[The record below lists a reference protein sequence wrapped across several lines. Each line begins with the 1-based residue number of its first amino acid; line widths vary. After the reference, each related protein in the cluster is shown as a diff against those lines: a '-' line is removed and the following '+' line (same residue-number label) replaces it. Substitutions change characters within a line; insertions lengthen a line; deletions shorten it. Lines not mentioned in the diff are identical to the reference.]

1 MEAVGITATVPSATE
16 TIDVSLERSQR
27 EGWGL
32 FGSPSDGESVP
43 QNSKYMNIDYTIG
56 NT

>member
-1 MEAVGITATVPSATE
+1 MGNTATVPSAMSAAE

-43 QNSKYMNIDYTIG
+43 QNSKCMSTDDAIG